1 MQDRSRRQLIAV
13 AISLIWLALLAL
25 AIFGRN
31 SKVIPPWATVLAA
44 VISLGSSLV
53 VIPGGLVYGLI
64 REPGIRRG
72 SWSWMAVAMAP
83 FIGLSAVVSII
94 LGLLLLIPVEDAPL
108 AVRLL
113 GLFFTVWGVA
123 GIWITVTAIR
133 KKRRLRQ

>member
-1 MQDRSRRQLIAV
+1 
-13 AISLIWLALLAL
+13 
-25 AIFGRN
+25 
-31 SKVIPPWATVLAA
+31 
-44 VISLGSSLV
+44 
-53 VIPGGLVYGLI
+53 
-64 REPGIRRG
+64 
-72 SWSWMAVAMAP
+72 MAVAMAP